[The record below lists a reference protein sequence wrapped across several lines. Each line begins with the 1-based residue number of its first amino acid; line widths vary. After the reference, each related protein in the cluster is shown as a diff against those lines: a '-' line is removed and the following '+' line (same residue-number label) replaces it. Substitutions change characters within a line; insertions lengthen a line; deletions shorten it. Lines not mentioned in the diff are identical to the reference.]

1 MDRIELHDVEYGD
14 CTVLVGRDQSV
25 LMVDCGSVS
34 QYVRRDQTDITQRFD
49 AIFHRY
55 TAASARYFLLT
66 HYHRDHMNGFL
77 RKLRQDPNY
86 FDWVCLPA
94 LPYADGRCPILGIA
108 LYAHFFSAPQSDFAQ
123 VNTACLTIYDL
134 LHNTVGAARIC
145 TLRAGDSFMFDR
157 TVYEV
162 LSPGADFAYDPALFD
177 AAASLDAAMEQI
189 PETAGFLRLKA
200 EYLSAYAACQ
210 AALSPTGMDRDA
222 ALERLSAVW
231 RELDALR
238 GTPALLAAAE
248 PVQEILYAPALR
260 QLYIETQNDLS
271 LVFQNRRSAS
281 EGFDIL
287 LTGDVSGKVLDAL
300 STKLYS
306 SYYAVKAPHHG
317 TESHWSAVL
326 GQMEIA
332 HLLISNGDYHAG
344 GEVSGRY
351 IAMESVKH
359 CTNPSAC
366 VWFRENGSCCNRLL
380 RCYEQPAAGQLTLKC
395 SAAAGN
401 RFAPCRIYVF
411 GHNGVRGCHCD
422 R

>member
-238 GTPALLAAAE
+238 GT
-248 PVQEILYAPALR
+248 LR
-260 QLYIETQNDLS
+260 LSPGVPERGSGIFSADPLPEHTLTKHFILS
-271 LVFQNRRSAS
+271 LKNGLTTKRNSLVALTPSH
-281 EGFDIL
+281 DIN
-287 LTGDVSGKVLDAL
+287 SII
-300 STKLYS
+300 
-306 SYYAVKAPHHG
+306 
-317 TESHWSAVL
+317 ESIL
-326 GQMEIA
+326 NLPNCI
-332 HLLISNGDYHAG
+332 L
-344 GEVSGRY
+344 
-351 IAMESVKH
+351 
-359 CTNPSAC
+359 
-366 VWFRENGSCCNRLL
+366 
-380 RCYEQPAAGQLTLKC
+380 
-395 SAAAGN
+395 
-401 RFAPCRIYVF
+401 
-411 GHNGVRGCHCD
+411 
-422 R
+422 